1 MTNLPDQDRHSPNP
15 SRARE
20 GGLVPRIL
28 IIAGS
33 DSGGGA
39 GIQADIK
46 TVTMLGGHAMTAIT
60 AITAQNTLGVQA
72 VLPVPT
78 EMVIAQIESCV
89 SDIGVDAV
97 KIGMIGSAATAH
109 AVADYLE
116 RLSPSPSGEGL
127 GWGLSPD
134 APTIGTAPPPTPPLK
149 GRGLSIPIVFDPVMV
164 ATSGD
169 VLADADT
176 IAAFERLMR
185 IATVVTPNLPE
196 LEALQK
202 SLSQRER
209 EGAAQRRKG
218 EGDPAA
224 GADPHPSHAFGA
236 GPFPLPLGEG
246 FLLVKGGHGEG
257 DEIVDRLIG
266 PQGEV
271 ASWSATRIETRSTH
285 GTGCTLASAIATL
298 LAQGQSLTAAI
309 AGARHFVRLA
319 LHDAPG
325 LGGGHGPMGHQAVRL
340 DIGPERR
347 LNQITL
353 GLSDY
358 AASCDFYRTL
368 GLTQIVATDDAHYAR
383 FEAPG
388 GATLSIE
395 QGAEPTV
402 FFECA
407 DLDAEVARLQT
418 AGVVFDQ
425 PPTEQ
430 PWGWRE
436 ARLRDPAGNAVCLYQ
451 AGENRRYPPWRLRD
465 A

>member
-1 MTNLPDQDRHSPNP
+1 
-15 SRARE
+15 
-20 GGLVPRIL
+20 
-28 IIAGS
+28 
-33 DSGGGA
+33 
-39 GIQADIK
+39 
-46 TVTMLGGHAMTAIT
+46 MLFRS
-60 AITAQNTLGVQA
+60 
-72 VLPVPT
+72 
-78 EMVIAQIESCV
+78 ESCV

-246 FLLVKGGHGEG
+246 K
-257 DEIVDRLIG
+257 
-266 PQGEV
+266 
-271 ASWSATRIETRSTH
+271 
-285 GTGCTLASAIATL
+285 
-298 LAQGQSLTAAI
+298 
-309 AGARHFVRLA
+309 
-319 LHDAPG
+319 
-325 LGGGHGPMGHQAVRL
+325 QAVNYLYVRDCNRPFA
-340 DIGPERR
+340 DIRANG
-347 LNQITL
+347 ITSY
-353 GLSDY
+353 GNHRSAKALS
-358 AASCDFYRTL
+358 
-368 GLTQIVATDDAHYAR
+368 QK
-383 FEAPG
+383 
-388 GATLSIE
+388 
-395 QGAEPTV
+395 
-402 FFECA
+402 
-407 DLDAEVARLQT
+407 
-418 AGVVFDQ
+418 
-425 PPTEQ
+425 
-430 PWGWRE
+430 
-436 ARLRDPAGNAVCLYQ
+436 
-451 AGENRRYPPWRLRD
+451 
-465 A
+465 